1 MDSDIY
7 VRLSRLEAMVTDLYA
22 RLGFAVPSPAAMSSA
37 QVPEDVLALVR
48 QGNKIAAI
56 KRYRELTGADLASAK
71 DTIDQLGY

>member
-7 VRLSRLEAMVTDLYA
+7 LRLSRLEALVAQLYDH
-22 RLGFAVPSPAAMSSA
+22 LGVAMPSPAAMASA

-48 QGNKIAAI
+48 QGNKIGAI

-71 DTIDQLGY
+71 DFVDQLG